1 MLRTSTL
8 LFALPIALVSP
19 AQIQI
24 GQNEMPHAGD
34 ELNRTRANTSFNIN
48 FAATGPDHSWD
59 FTSLTAAGEDITAY
73 QTVASTNFVYSIAYA
88 DVFFNA
94 NRANHAKPGTDI
106 PFNQLL
112 PIDNPYTF
120 LYHSATVYRKVGFGV
135 ELSGI
140 PVPIIFNSPDVVY
153 ELPLDYGGVSS
164 STSVY

>member
-1 MLRTSTL
+1 MLRNLTL
-8 LFALPIALVSP
+8 SLALAVAVVLP

-24 GQNEMPHAGD
+24 GQNEMPHAD
-34 ELNRTRANTSFNIN
+34 DLLNRTRATNSFNIDY
-48 FAATGPDHSWD
+48 ATTGADHQWD
-59 FTSLTAAGEDITAY
+59 FTDLTSSGEDVTAY
-73 QTVASTNFVYSIAYA
+73 QTVASTNFVYSIAFI

-140 PVPIIFNSPDVVY
+140 PVPIIFNSPMWCTN
-153 ELPLDYGGVSS
+153 SR
-164 STSVY
+164 STMVT